1 MSRIFID
8 SFDAF
13 ENGIE
18 NITDPN
24 ISITRGL
31 YMARYFYWISSPE
44 NTKNGPSMFVWK
56 CAGGKGMMVTYSKMI
71 RNSASLLPRIP
82 ALTSDDHLKI
92 DFVDFLNASNKAIRE
107 LCVKEVLFKLTT
119 KE

>member
-18 NITDPN
+18 NITDQN

-31 YMARYFYWISSPE
+31 YMARYFYWIYSPE
-44 NTKNGPSMFVWK
+44 NIKNGPSMFVGNYS
-56 CAGGKGMMVTYSKMI
+56 GGKGVVTTYSKMI
-71 RNSASLLPRIP
+71 INSASLLPRIP
-82 ALTSDDHLKI
+82 LTSDNHLSI
-92 DFVDFLNASNKAIRE
+92 DFVEFLNASNKAIRE
-107 LCVKEVLFKLTT
+107 LCIKEVLFKLST

>member
-18 NITDPN
+18 NIRDSN
-24 ISITRGL
+24 ISITRSL

-44 NTKNGPSMFVWK
+44 NIKNGPSVFVGNYS
-56 CAGGKGMMVTYSKMI
+56 GGKGVVITYSKMI
-71 RNSASLLPRIP
+71 RNSISGLSRIP
-82 ALTSDDHLKI
+82 VTGDDHLKI
-92 DFVDFLNASNKAIRE
+92 DFVDFLNASNKSIQD
-107 LCVKEVLFKLTT
+107 LFVKEVLFKLTT

>member
-8 SFDAF
+8 SFYSF

-18 NITDPN
+18 NIRDSN

-44 NTKNGPSMFVWK
+44 NIKNGPSAFVGNYS
-56 CAGGKGMMVTYSKMI
+56 GGKGVVITYSKMI
-71 RNSASLLPRIP
+71 RNSISGLSRIP
-82 ALTSDDHLKI
+82 LIADDHLKI
-92 DFVDFLNASNKAIRE
+92 DFVDFLNASNKSIQD
-107 LCVKEVLFKLTT
+107 LFVKEVLFKLST

>member
-13 ENGIE
+13 EKCLE
-18 NITDPN
+18 NITDQN

-56 CAGGKGMMVTYSKMI
+56 YTGGKGMIITYSKTI
-71 RNSASLLPRIP
+71 RNSASFLPRIP
-82 ALTSDDHLKI
+82 LTADDHLRI
-92 DFVDFLNASNKAIRE
+92 DFVDFLNASNKAIRD
-107 LCVKEVLFKLTT
+107 LCVKEVLFKLST

>member
-13 ENGIE
+13 EDGIE
-18 NITDPN
+18 NITDQN

-31 YMARYFYWISSPE
+31 YMARYFYWIYSSK
-44 NTKNGPSMFVWK
+44 NTKNGPSMFVGNYS
-56 CAGGKGMMVTYSKMI
+56 GGKGVVTTYSKMI
-71 RNSASLLPRIP
+71 INSASLLPRIP
-82 ALTSDDHLKI
+82 LTADDHLSI
-92 DFVDFLNASNKAIRE
+92 DFVEFLNASNKAIRE
-107 LCVKEVLFKLTT
+107 LCVKEVLFKLST